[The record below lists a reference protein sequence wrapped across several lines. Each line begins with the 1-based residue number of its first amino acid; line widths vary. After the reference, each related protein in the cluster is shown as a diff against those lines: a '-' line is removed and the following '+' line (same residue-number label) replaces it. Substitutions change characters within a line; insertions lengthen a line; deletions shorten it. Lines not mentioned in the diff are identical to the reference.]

1 MKLRRGNIRRT
12 PRLNHSILLTL
23 LIIKNKKMSKEILQ
37 VENTNSEDFKN
48 EIVKDVITGLKT
60 IWGHNQNNNS
70 EIILSRDEAAKLLS
84 ISLVTLWDLTRKDK
98 IPAFR
103 IGNKVRYKKSDVLNA
118 LTQKNQF

>member
-1 MKLRRGNIRRT
+1 MKKVIIQLENI
-12 PRLNHSILLTL
+12 NA
-23 LIIKNKKMSKEILQ
+23 
-37 VENTNSEDFKN
+37 EDFKN
-48 EIVKDVITGLKT
+48 EIISGTLAALKSFGENT
-60 IWGHNQNNNS
+60 QNNS
-70 EIILSRDEAAKLLS
+70 EIILSREEAAKLLS

>member
-1 MKLRRGNIRRT
+1 MKKQIIQIENIDA
-12 PRLNHSILLTL
+12 
-23 LIIKNKKMSKEILQ
+23 
-37 VENTNSEDFKN
+37 EDFKN
-48 EIVKDVITGLKT
+48 EIISGVINALEKRYATFQKEEE
-60 IWGHNQNNNS
+60 Q
-70 EIILSRDEAAKLLS
+70 ILTRAEAAKLLS

>member
-1 MKLRRGNIRRT
+1 MKTN
-12 PRLNHSILLTL
+12 
-23 LIIKNKKMSKEILQ
+23 LIQI
-37 VENTNSEDFKN
+37 ENTNADDFKN
-48 EIVKDVITGLKT
+48 EIINGVITALKSY
-60 IWGHNQNNNS
+60 GGQFQNNNS
-70 EIILSRDEAAKLLS
+70 EIILSREEAANLLS

>member
-1 MKLRRGNIRRT
+1 
-12 PRLNHSILLTL
+12 
-23 LIIKNKKMSKEILQ
+23 MSKQILQ
-37 VENTNSEDFKN
+37 VESTNSDDLTNKIIN
-48 EIVKDVITGLKT
+48 GVITALKSFEGQT
-60 IWGHNQNNNS
+60 QNNS
-70 EIILSRDEAAKLLS
+70 EIILSREEAAKLLS

>member
-1 MKLRRGNIRRT
+1 MKMLKQ
-12 PRLNHSILLTL
+12 
-23 LIIKNKKMSKEILQ
+23 IIQIENK
-37 VENTNSEDFKN
+37 TADDFKN
-48 EIVKDVITGLKT
+48 EIISGTLAALKSFSLNT
-60 IWGHNQNNNS
+60 ENNS
-70 EIILSRDEAAKLLS
+70 EIILSREEAAKLLS

>member
-1 MKLRRGNIRRT
+1 
-12 PRLNHSILLTL
+12 
-23 LIIKNKKMSKEILQ
+23 MSKQILQ
-37 VENTNSEDFKN
+37 VENTNADDFKN
-48 EIVKDVITGLKT
+48 EIVKDVITALKSFGGQT
-60 IWGHNQNNNS
+60 QNNS
-70 EIILSRDEAAKLLS
+70 EIILSREEAAKLLS

>member
-1 MKLRRGNIRRT
+1 MSKE
-12 PRLNHSILLTL
+12 
-23 LIIKNKKMSKEILQ
+23 IKQKEILQ
-37 VENTNSEDFKN
+37 VENTNSDDFTIKVVR
-48 EIVKDVITGLKT
+48 EIILGLKPFL
-60 IWGHNQNNNS
+60 GQSQNNS
-70 EIILSRDEAAKLLS
+70 EIILSREEAAKLLS

>member
-1 MKLRRGNIRRT
+1 MKKVIIQLENI
-12 PRLNHSILLTL
+12 NA
-23 LIIKNKKMSKEILQ
+23 
-37 VENTNSEDFKN
+37 EDFKN
-48 EIVKDVITGLKT
+48 EIISGTLAALKSFG
-60 IWGHNQNNNS
+60 GHFQNNNS

>member
-1 MKLRRGNIRRT
+1 MKKQIIQIENIDA
-12 PRLNHSILLTL
+12 
-23 LIIKNKKMSKEILQ
+23 
-37 VENTNSEDFKN
+37 EDFKN
-48 EIVKDVITGLKT
+48 EIISGVIDALEKRYATSQKEEE
-60 IWGHNQNNNS
+60 Q
-70 EIILSRDEAAKLLS
+70 ILTREEAAKLLS

>member
-1 MKLRRGNIRRT
+1 
-12 PRLNHSILLTL
+12 
-23 LIIKNKKMSKEILQ
+23 MSKQILQ
-37 VENTNSEDFKN
+37 VENTNADDFKN
-48 EIVKDVITGLKT
+48 EIVKDVITALK
-60 IWGHNQNNNS
+60 GFASSSQNNNS
-70 EIILSRDEAAKLLS
+70 EIILSREEAAKLLS